1 MAQKKKRDKK
11 YRPKTYLMARN
22 PMLKLVDSI
31 MPVDDNRETQDRLE
45 LLLTGKKLVSM
56 EEVVEKDFVKV
67 SCYFRIG
74 ARLAA
79 NFEGNLTEYL
89 KSCHQALRKMHRS
102 WLKSGFYSPNDA
114 EQVNEGIKVVDEMR
128 GQSDKVQITKACELA
143 ALQLN
148 RVVDDLVGEKLR
160 FKTNGELYVDDIDF
174 SQSKPSNPAC
184 TTS

>member
-56 EEVVEKDFVKV
+56 EGVVEKDFVKV

-79 NFEGNLTEYL
+79 NFEGNLAEYL
-89 KSCHQALRKMHRS
+89 KSCHETLRKMHRA
-102 WLKSGFYSPNDA
+102 WIKSGFYSPNDA
-114 EQVNEGIKVVDEMR
+114 TQVNDGINIVDEMR
-128 GQSDKVQITKACELA
+128 GQSDRAQITKACELA

-174 SQSKPSNPAC
+174 SQGKPSNPTCGA
-184 TTS
+184 S

>member
-31 MPVDDNRETQDRLE
+31 MPVDDARETQDRLE
-45 LLLTGKKLVSM
+45 LLLTGKKLVTT
-56 EEVVEKDFVKV
+56 EGVVEKDFVKV

-74 ARLAA
+74 ARLAS
-79 NFEGNLTEYL
+79 NFEGNLGDYM
-89 KSCHQALRKMHRS
+89 KDCHQTLRKMHRA
-102 WLKSGFYSPNDA
+102 WVKSGFYSPNDA
-114 EQVNEGIKVVDEMR
+114 NKVNDGISVVDEMR
-128 GQSDKVQITKACELA
+128 GQCDKAQIIKACELA

-160 FKTNGELYVDDIDF
+160 FKTNGEVYVDDIALGSSNSDD
-174 SQSKPSNPAC
+174 PSNHP
-184 TTS
+184 S